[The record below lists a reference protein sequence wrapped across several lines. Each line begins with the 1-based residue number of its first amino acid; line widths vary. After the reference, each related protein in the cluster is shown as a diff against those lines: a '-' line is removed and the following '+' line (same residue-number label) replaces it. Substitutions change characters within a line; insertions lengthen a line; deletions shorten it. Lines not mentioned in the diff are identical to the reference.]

1 MLNGSVDDLVAE
13 ILTPGPDREPYDAY
27 RRLREEAPAHR
38 SEATGVWSLTRYDD
52 VKAILHDRRF
62 GRGANLRSPGLT
74 GLVGGVD
81 TGRDRLRAMGDTM
94 LFADPPEH
102 GRLRGLVSRA
112 FTPRRIEALRPAI
125 ERLVE
130 PLLDDLAGAGSG
142 DVLDLFAF
150 PFPVAVIGELLGVPA
165 PDQAA
170 FRSLVRDSTAFIEAA
185 PSEADL
191 DRAEAALSKMTA
203 YFDDLVDRRSKRP
216 ADDLLSAMLAV
227 DAGGDRLTREEI
239 VSTAILLFGA
249 GFETTTNLIG
259 NGLLTLLRH
268 PDELAR
274 LRTDPTLVP
283 GAVEEILR
291 YESPVQINART
302 ALHDADLLGEPI
314 ETGTLVVT
322 FLGAANRDPLRY
334 EEPETFDIGRTD
346 TQPLS
351 FGWGIHHCLGA
362 ELARVEGQIAFER
375 LLARFPRMDLVH
387 DRASW
392 RPSLTLRGLAELQ
405 VEVTSA

>member
-1 MLNGSVDDLVAE
+1 MLNDPVDDLLTE

-27 RRLREEAPAHR
+27 RRLREDAPAHR
-38 SEATGVWSLTRYDD
+38 AEATGMWSLTRYDD

-62 GRGANLRSPGLT
+62 GRGANLRSPGLA
-74 GLVGGVD
+74 GLVGGLD
-81 TGRDRLRAMGDTM
+81 TGRDRLRALGDTM

-130 PLLDDLAGAGSG
+130 PLLDDLASAGSG

-203 YFDDLVDRRSKRP
+203 YFDDLVDQRSKRP

-302 ALHDADLLGEPI
+302 ALHEADLLGEPI

-334 EEPETFDIGRTD
+334 EEPETFDVGRTD
-346 TQPLS
+346 VQPLS

-405 VEVTSA
+405 VQVTPA

>member
-1 MLNGSVDDLVAE
+1 MPNDSVDDLVAE
-13 ILTPGPDREPYDAY
+13 ILTPGSDREPYDAY
-27 RRLREEAPAHR
+27 RRLREEAPVHR
-38 SEATGVWSLTRYDD
+38 SEATGAWTLTRYDD
-52 VKAILHDRRF
+52 VKAVLHDRRF
-62 GRGANLRSPGLT
+62 GRGRHLRAPGLV

-81 TGRDRLRAMGDTM
+81 AGRDRLRSMGDTM
-94 LFADPPEH
+94 LFADPPQH

-112 FTPRRIEALRPAI
+112 FTPRRIDALRPEI

-130 PLLDDLAGAGSG
+130 PLLDDLAEAGSG
-142 DVLDLFAF
+142 DVLDLVAF

-165 PDQAA
+165 EDRAA

-185 PSEADL
+185 PSDAEL
-191 DRAEAALSKMTA
+191 DQAEVALVTMTA
-203 YFDDLVDRRSKRP
+203 YFNDLVDQRSKRP
-216 ADDLLSAMLAV
+216 ADDLVSAMLAV

-274 LRTDPTLVP
+274 LRTDPTLLP

-291 YESPVQINART
+291 FESPVQINART
-302 ALHDADLLGEPI
+302 ALQDADLLGEPV
-314 ETGTLVVT
+314 ESGTLVVT

-334 EEPETFDIGRTD
+334 EEPEIFDVGRAD
-346 TQPLS
+346 VQPLS

-362 ELARVEGQIAFER
+362 QLARVEGEIAFQR
-375 LLARFPRMDLVH
+375 LLGRFPRLGLGN

-392 RPSLTLRGLAELQ
+392 RSSLTIRGLTELP
-405 VEVTSA
+405 VEVASA

>member
-1 MLNGSVDDLVAE
+1 
-13 ILTPGPDREPYDAY
+13 
-27 RRLREEAPAHR
+27 
-38 SEATGVWSLTRYDD
+38 
-52 VKAILHDRRF
+52 
-62 GRGANLRSPGLT
+62 
-74 GLVGGVD
+74 
-81 TGRDRLRAMGDTM
+81 
-94 LFADPPEH
+94 
-102 GRLRGLVSRA
+102 
-112 FTPRRIEALRPAI
+112 
-125 ERLVE
+125 
-130 PLLDDLAGAGSG
+130 
-142 DVLDLFAF
+142 
-150 PFPVAVIGELLGVPA
+150 
-165 PDQAA
+165 
-170 FRSLVRDSTAFIEAA
+170 
-185 PSEADL
+185 
-191 DRAEAALSKMTA
+191 
-203 YFDDLVDRRSKRP
+203 
-216 ADDLLSAMLAV
+216 
-227 DAGGDRLTREEI
+227 REEI

-334 EEPETFDIGRTD
+334 EEPETFDVGRTD
-346 TQPLS
+346 VQPLS

-405 VEVTSA
+405 VQVTPA

>member
-27 RRLREEAPAHR
+27 RRLREKAPVHR
-38 SEATGVWSLTRYDD
+38 SEATGVWSLTRYED
-52 VKAILHDRRF
+52 VKSILHDRRF
-62 GRGANLRSPGLT
+62 GRGANLRSPGLA
-74 GLVGGVD
+74 GLVGGLD

-112 FTPRRIEALRPAI
+112 FTPRRIEALRPTI
-125 ERLVE
+125 EGLVE
-130 PLLDDLAGAGSG
+130 PLLDDVAGARSG

-165 PDQAA
+165 PDQGA

-191 DRAEAALSKMTA
+191 DRAEAALGTMTA
-203 YFDDLVDRRSKRP
+203 YFNDLVDWRSKRP

-322 FLGAANRDPLRY
+322 FLGAANRDPRRY
-334 EEPETFDIGRTD
+334 EEPETFDVGRTD
-346 TQPLS
+346 VQPLS

-375 LLARFPRMDLVH
+375 LLQRFPRMDLVN
-387 DRASW
+387 DRPSW

-405 VEVTSA
+405 VQVTSA